1 MVRLSMAGCSVALPA
16 ASGGKC
22 TVRLLEVNA
31 PHKMHTEER
40 SHFLEELWSIYL
52 NDGPQPRVAKNPM
65 PCVQRHALRFQ
76 E

>member
-1 MVRLSMAGCSVALPA
+1 VVRLSMAGCSVALQPPLA
-16 ASGGKC
+16 ENVLYASWKSM
-22 TVRLLEVNA
+22 RLT
-31 PHKMHTEER
+31 KMHTEER

-65 PCVQRHALRFQ
+65 PYVQRHALRFQ